1 MKYEVEMTRKILYNF
16 QIEADSEDE
25 AELKAYEMY
34 DKVLE
39 DGTLAEYKYDE
50 DTYRI
55 SWKWWCAN
63 IIRVLFFWESPFDD
77 KNIDEEKLIKLIKQ
91 YSPEYMKK
99 K

>member
-34 DKVLE
+34 DKAVE

-50 DTYRI
+50 DTECSVGQPI
-55 SWKWWCAN
+55 G
-63 IIRVLFFWESPFDD
+63 E
-77 KNIDEEKLIKLIKQ
+77 
-91 YSPEYMKK
+91 
-99 K
+99 

>member
-16 QIEADSEDE
+16 QVEADSEDE

-50 DTYRI
+50 DTECSVGQPI
-55 SWKWWCAN
+55 G
-63 IIRVLFFWESPFDD
+63 E
-77 KNIDEEKLIKLIKQ
+77 
-91 YSPEYMKK
+91 
-99 K
+99 

>member
-16 QIEADSEDE
+16 QVEADSEDD

-50 DTYRI
+50 DTECSVGQPI
-55 SWKWWCAN
+55 G
-63 IIRVLFFWESPFDD
+63 E
-77 KNIDEEKLIKLIKQ
+77 
-91 YSPEYMKK
+91 
-99 K
+99 

>member
-50 DTYRI
+50 DVSYDVGNPI
-55 SWKWWCAN
+55 GA
-63 IIRVLFFWESPFDD
+63 
-77 KNIDEEKLIKLIKQ
+77 
-91 YSPEYMKK
+91 
-99 K
+99 

>member
-16 QIEADSEDE
+16 QIEADTEEE

-50 DTYRI
+50 DVSCDVGNPI
-55 SWKWWCAN
+55 GA
-63 IIRVLFFWESPFDD
+63 
-77 KNIDEEKLIKLIKQ
+77 
-91 YSPEYMKK
+91 
-99 K
+99 

>member
-50 DTYRI
+50 DVSCDVGNSI
-55 SWKWWCAN
+55 GA
-63 IIRVLFFWESPFDD
+63 
-77 KNIDEEKLIKLIKQ
+77 
-91 YSPEYMKK
+91 
-99 K
+99 